1 MSHKDAPPE
10 TAEQRRMAL
19 FYTAR
24 GVSCGWGRD
33 KGGGYLAPYARDAWA
48 AWQEAKRDP
57 RAPDWFPSVTDQPAA
72 VQEYPC
78 ACPPSACAA
87 QDGGSWPGEKCRRTA
102 DQQPTGAGGNA
113 RAFVCCEGI
122 EKHAIGC
129 TADQQSVRADLEQI
143 AEKYKQALDGL
154 SMQDAPQPV
163 EGTGKQSMQACTK
176 NDAGL
181 VQPDDDADPTPWCNQ
196 CGARKQAQCKC
207 GPIADNE

>member
-72 VQEYPC
+72 
-78 ACPPSACAA
+78 CPDDPFRVLR
-87 QDGGSWPGEKCRRTA
+87 GFGEAA
-102 DQQPTGAGGNA
+102 DQQDVCMSSVHHRFAGIRVVDDSPA
-113 RAFVCCEGI
+113 V
-122 EKHAIGC
+122 
-129 TADQQSVRADLEQI
+129 
-143 AEKYKQALDGL
+143 
-154 SMQDAPQPV
+154 SMQDAPQPPD
-163 EGTGKQSMQACTK
+163 GTGKQSMQACTR
-176 NDAGL
+176 NDAAL
-181 VQPDDDADPTPWCNQ
+181 VQQCEDCEPYDEPHGPHCRSHPDYD
-196 CGARKQAQCKC
+196 GAPK
-207 GPIADNE
+207 E